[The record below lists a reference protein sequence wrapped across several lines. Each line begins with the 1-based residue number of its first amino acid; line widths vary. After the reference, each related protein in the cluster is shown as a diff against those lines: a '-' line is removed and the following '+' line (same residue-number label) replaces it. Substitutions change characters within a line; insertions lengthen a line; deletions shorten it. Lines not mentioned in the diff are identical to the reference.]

1 MDMVWV
7 GLATLCLLATWW
19 LVRACESLQRRR

>member
-7 GLATLCLLATWW
+7 GGATLCLLATWW
-19 LVRACESLQRRR
+19 LVRGCEALQRRR